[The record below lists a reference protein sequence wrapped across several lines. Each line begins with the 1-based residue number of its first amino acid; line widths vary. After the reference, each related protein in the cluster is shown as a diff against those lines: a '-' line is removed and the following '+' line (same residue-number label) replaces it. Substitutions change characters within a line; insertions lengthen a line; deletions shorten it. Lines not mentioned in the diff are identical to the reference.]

1 MSPFAILKEELQ
13 GKGDG
18 ERVTLIAMS
27 ETELSR
33 LEIVQLV
40 KAKRLRQR
48 EAAEQLGVSVRQVK
62 RLCQAYQKEGATG
75 LVSRQRGRA
84 PNNQLAES
92 TVKQARE
99 LLRSDYSDY
108 GPTAAQEQ
116 LTVAGLQLSVESV
129 RQLMRA
135 EGLWKSRKVRKVV
148 IHQMRERRGRI
159 GELVQID
166 GSPHDWFEGRAPK
179 CTLLVFIDDATSR
192 VMHLQ
197 FVPAETTFNYFDAV
211 RTYVEEF
218 GKPLSWYSD
227 KHAIFR
233 VNQPDPLLGTGMTQ
247 FGRAMKELGIELI
260 CAHSPQAKGR
270 VERCNLTLQDR
281 LVKAMRRRGIS
292 TMEEGNAY
300 LPEYLVEHN
309 DRFAVTARE
318 EANAHRP
325 LLIEDDLERSLM
337 LCEDRTLSKNL
348 QLSYDRVI
356 YQIQTDRAAYTMRF
370 AKVQVRESRSGTV
383 TIEYKGQP
391 LAYTIFRVQERAQ
404 GRVVPTKLLPVALT
418 AGIA

>member
-1 MSPFAILKEELQ
+1 
-13 GKGDG
+13 
-18 ERVTLIAMS
+18 MS

-48 EAAEQLGVSVRQVK
+48 EAAERLGITVRQVK
-62 RLCQAYQKEGATG
+62 RLCQAYQREGAAG

-92 TVKQARE
+92 TIKQARE
-99 LLRSDYSDY
+99 LLRSHYSDY

-116 LTVAGLQLSVESV
+116 LTLAGVQLSVESV
-129 RQLMRA
+129 RQLMRV

-166 GSPHDWFEGRAPK
+166 GSPHDWFEGRAPN

-192 VMHLQ
+192 LMHLQ

-211 RTYVEEF
+211 GAYIKEF

-227 KHAIFR
+227 KHGIFR

-247 FGRAMKELGIELI
+247 FGRAMKELDIELI

-270 VERCNLTLQDR
+270 VERSNQTLQDR

-292 TMEEGNAY
+292 TLEEGNAY

-325 LLIEDDLERSLM
+325 LLLEDDLERSLM

-348 QLSYDRVI
+348 QISYDRVI
-356 YQIQTDRAAYTMRF
+356 YQIQTERAAYTMRN
-370 AKVQVRESRSGTV
+370 AKVQVRESRNGTV

-391 LAYTIFRVQERAQ
+391 LIYTIFRVQERAQ